1 MTRELVHI
9 GDGRV
14 LAQYGP
20 MRLTIDVHSE
30 KGPDSEMAAAAAEY
44 AFSLLPRLVPAK
56 KLFSRDSFASG
67 RPRPDFEEPLFNQ
80 MIQAVEMVRWP
91 DLGPMATVAGVVSE
105 SVALHSK
112 EAGAVRAIVENGG
125 DLAVF
130 LAPGQTASVGIR
142 LGVMTSE
149 PVYKMNLRGDRQSLW
164 GVCSS
169 GLGGRSLT
177 QGLADAALC
186 VAASAVVADA
196 AATALGNAC
205 NVQSSKVRRV
215 LAEKVE
221 PDTDIAGL
229 LVTESVGE
237 MSEAEID
244 AAIDNASIYAQ
255 GLVHEGV
262 IMGAVVSVRGK
273 VAVTGGF
280 ADKVAPLDLI

>member
-20 MRLTIDVHSE
+20 MRLAIDVHSE
-30 KGPDSEMAAAAAEY
+30 RGPDSEMAADAAEY

-56 KLFSRDSFASG
+56 KMFSRGNYASTLKSG
-67 RPRPDFEEPLFNQ
+67 FEEQLFNQ

-91 DLGPMATVAGVVSE
+91 DLGPMATVAGMISE
-105 SVALHSK
+105 SVALFLK

-125 DLAVF
+125 DLAIF
-130 LAPGQTASVGIR
+130 LTPGQTASVGIR
-142 LGVMTSE
+142 LGVMASE
-149 PVYKMNLRGDRQSLW
+149 PVYKMTLRGDRHSLW

-177 QGLADAALC
+177 QGLADTALC

-205 NVQSSKVRRV
+205 NVQSPKVRRI
-215 LAEKVE
+215 LAETVE

-229 LVTESVGE
+229 LVTESVADL
-237 MSEAEID
+237 SESEID
-244 AAIDNASIYAQ
+244 AAIDNASIYAH
-255 GLVHEGV
+255 GLVHDGV
-262 IMGAVVSVRGK
+262 IMGAVVSLGGK

-280 ADKVAPLDLI
+280 ADKVASLELI